1 MLGAASFSHPR
12 TLISRPLMPLTLYV
26 AIRMELFTNTRVPF
40 ALAALLF
47 FCFGRN
53 TLGKPTLAGERHDVS
68 TAGS

>member
-1 MLGAASFSHPR
+1 
-12 TLISRPLMPLTLYV
+12 
-26 AIRMELFTNTRVPF
+26 MELFTNTRVPF